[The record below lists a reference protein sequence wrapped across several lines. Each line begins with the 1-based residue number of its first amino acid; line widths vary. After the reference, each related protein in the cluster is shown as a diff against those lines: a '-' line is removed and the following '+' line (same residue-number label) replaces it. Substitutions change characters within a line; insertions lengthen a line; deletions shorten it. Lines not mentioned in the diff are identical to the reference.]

1 METQHTICQWAED
14 TFGPVANPQNLVV
27 RALQEMSELAE
38 ALEEENHDEIGKET
52 ADVVILLYRL
62 LAQYNLDLSEEIEKK
77 MKINRSRQWI
87 SSGDGTGKHI
97 PQVNE

>member
-1 METQHTICQWAED
+1 METQQSICQWAED
-14 TFGPVANPQNLVV
+14 TFGPVTNPQGLVA
-27 RALQEMSELAE
+27 RALQEMKELAE
-38 ALEEENHDEIGKET
+38 ANNEENQDGIGKET

-62 LAQYNLDLSEEIEKK
+62 LDQYHLNLNEEVEKK

-97 PQVNE
+97 PEIGE